1 MDDPGKR
8 ISENG
13 WRQGAILHAHD
24 HDPPADGNETMAVVV
39 SHSCDVTC
47 DCLTTEP
54 HVEAI
59 PAKVIECEDG
69 NCTYAKNPRC
79 LHLRVHSTDG
89 SVSTIELQQ
98 RDRYTLPREHL
109 LGCSPDEER
118 FIDAAGLRT
127 LGRWLALRYERSAL
141 PDAFNMRLARLRKKT
156 GKLHKRMSPH
166 VSGLYVQ
173 LEPHDE
179 ISADAEYR
187 INLLALVPASH
198 RSAIHDVRLA
208 ADELADLLRGENMHV
223 QVAAMA
229 DDQISHARV
238 SRMHRLP
245 LEHLSLRHDPEHPM
259 PEY

>member
-13 WRQGAILHAHD
+13 WRQGAILHAQD
-24 HDPPADGNETMAVVV
+24 HDPPADMDEAMAVLV

-47 DCLTTEP
+47 DCFTTEP
-54 HVEAI
+54 HVEVI
-59 PAKVIECEDG
+59 PAKIIEHEDG

-79 LHLRVHSTDG
+79 LHLRLHSTDG
-89 SVSTIELQQ
+89 SVCAIELRQ
-98 RDRYTLPREHL
+98 RDRYQLPRKEL
-109 LGCSPDEER
+109 LDSRPDGER
-118 FIDAAGLRT
+118 FIDAAGLRV

-141 PDAFNMRLARLRKKT
+141 PDEFNNRLARLRRRS

-166 VSGLYVQ
+166 ASGLYVQ

-179 ISADAEYR
+179 VSADAEYR
-187 INLLALVPASH
+187 VNLLALVPASH
-198 RSAIHDVRLA
+198 RAEIHDVRTA
-208 ADELADLLRGENMHV
+208 ADELADWLRGENMHV
-223 QVAAMA
+223 QVAAMV

-238 SRMHRLP
+238 VQMHRLP

-259 PEY
+259 PES